1 VRTRTNA
8 SLAMGALA
16 CLAALTAGCAG
27 DYLTRDRSSSMLVID
42 ILEGTSGSTGNQA
55 GTLESDVQT
64 FVDDSPTATVF
75 SDAGVVTVRAIMKN
89 PGTPESPVAPT
100 ELNTITITRYRVTFR
115 RADGRNTPGVDVPH
129 PFDSGTTFS
138 VSPGTIR
145 THTFELIRH
154 TAKLEAP
161 LAGLSFSPVI
171 ISTIADI
178 TFFGQ
183 DQAGN
188 AVSVTGSLGVLF
200 GDFGDPD

>member
-1 VRTRTNA
+1 VRTPTITSRP
-8 SLAMGALA
+8 LALL

-27 DYLTRDRSSSMLVID
+27 DYLTRDRSATLLVID
-42 ILEGTSGSTGNQA
+42 ILEGTSGATGNQA

-64 FVDDSPTATVF
+64 FVDGSPTVF
-75 SDAGVVTVRAIMKN
+75 SDAGVVSVRAIMKN
-89 PGTPESPVAPT
+89 PGTAQNPVAPGD
-100 ELNTITITRYRVTFR
+100 LNAITITRYRVTFR
-115 RADGRNTPGVDVPH
+115 RSDGRNTPGVDVPH

-161 LAGLSFSPVI
+161 LAALRFSPVI

-178 TFFGQ
+178 TFYGH
-183 DQAGN
+183 DQAGS
-188 AVSVTGSLGVLF
+188 AVSVTGSMGVLF
-200 GDFGDPD
+200 GDFGDPG